1 MARENGRRR
10 SARTAWC
17 AVLSLGLLVVSS
29 GAAARTV
36 DPGQVPLPSVGAEGD
51 AVLVFTRD
59 GRTWRGTLLEQTS
72 DVLLVFV
79 DERRVR
85 VPVPMIARVDREVRD
100 GLVDGVLRGV
110 AYGAALGAVYW
121 LVSEVSCDRLCKD
134 PPGLPYYLIL
144 GVWPG
149 AGLGALID
157 AGHRARVTVFP
168 GPAGSDARLVP
179 IVSARGA
186 GAGISLTWGGR

>member
-1 MARENGRRR
+1 MARGDRQRGSVR
-10 SARTAWC
+10 AVRC
-17 AVLSLGLLVVSS
+17 AVLSLGLLVMSS

-59 GRTWRGTLLEQTS
+59 GRTWKGTLLEQTS

-79 DERRVR
+79 DDRRVR

-100 GLVDGVLRGV
+100 GLVDGILRGV
-110 AYGAALGAVYW
+110 AYGASLGAVYW
-121 LVSEVSCDRLCKD
+121 LVSEVTCDRLCLD

-157 AGHRARVTVFP
+157 AAHRARVTVFP
-168 GPAGSDARLVP
+168 GPAGFDVRLVP